1 MASEH
6 TILMKLTQ
14 SNKTDHRPLT
24 TDHCFIA
31 IDLGAGSGRVFLGSF
46 GDKFFLEECHRFT
59 YPPIVENGHLRWNF
73 ELILTEITNGLKN
86 AVTRAN
92 ELNKTIYSI
101 GIDSWAVDYGLIGKH
116 GNLIANPICYR
127 DSRTENAQEKV
138 FEIIPK
144 QDIFDKT
151 GIQFL
156 PFNTIFQLISE
167 DENLEKA
174 DKLLMLPD
182 LINFYLTG
190 EKFAEY
196 SNATTTQLVNAESG
210 DWDAELLQKLNLDKS
225 KFPKIIKSG
234 ANSWYLKREWL
245 WELGVENV
253 RVIAPATHDTGSA
266 VAGLP
271 LEENWAYISSGTWSL
286 VGVELDKPLINEQV
300 AKFNFTNEGGVYG
313 TIRFLKN
320 VMGLWILES
329 CRKEWQSQGIQTDY
343 ETLLAEVEQ
352 IKGFCGFIFPDDERF
367 LNPNSM
373 LEVIK
378 NQLIETG
385 QNLTENPS
393 FITKIILD
401 SLAFRYASVIETIE
415 NLTNISIKGIQIA
428 GGGGKNNY
436 LNQMT
441 ANACNKTVKAGLTE
455 AAVTG
460 NLLVQAITA
469 GKFADLKEARNYVA
483 NNVELKT
490 FQPKSIPDNLRTKYD
505 EIEAKYLNRKK

>member
-1 MASEH
+1 M
-6 TILMKLTQ
+6 TIRDSIQ
-14 SNKTDHRPLT
+14 STDHRPPT

-31 IDLGAGSGRVFLGSF
+31 IDLGAGSGRVFIGSF
-46 GDKFFLEECHRFT
+46 EDHFFLEECHRFT
-59 YPPIVENGHLRWNF
+59 YPPNVENGHLRWDF
-73 ELILTEITNGLKN
+73 ELILTEITNGLRN
-86 AVTRAN
+86 AVKRAN
-92 ELNKTIYSI
+92 ELNKEIYSI

-138 FEIIPK
+138 FEIVPK
-144 QDIFDKT
+144 QEIFDKT

-156 PFNTIFQLISE
+156 PFNTIFQLLSE

-174 DKLLMLPD
+174 DKILLLPD

-196 SNATTTQLVNAESG
+196 SNATTTQFLNAETK
-210 DWDAELLQKLNLDKS
+210 DWDYDLLEKLDLPTNILPEIIDSGTDLGSLKTEIADELNLQ
-225 KFPKIIKSG
+225 
-234 ANSWYLKREWL
+234 
-245 WELGVENV
+245 NV

-271 LEENWAYISSGTWSL
+271 LEKNWAYISSGTWSL

-329 CRKEWQSQGIQTDY
+329 CRKEWEKLGIKTDY

-352 IKGFCGFIFPDDERF
+352 INDFCGFIFPDDERF

-373 LEVIK
+373 LEAIK
-378 NQLIETG
+378 NQLNETG
-385 QNLTENPS
+385 QNSTENPNV
-393 FITKIILD
+393 ITKIILD
-401 SLAFRYASVIETIE
+401 SLAFRYASVVEIIE

-436 LNQMT
+436 LNQLT

-455 AAVTG
+455 ATVTG
-460 NLLVQAITA
+460 NLLVQAISA
-469 GKFADLKEARNYVA
+469 GRFADLKEARNYVA
-483 NNVELKT
+483 KNVKLNT
-490 FQPKSIPDNLRTKYD
+490 FEPIQSAEIDKAKQTYLSIEQLFIKN
-505 EIEAKYLNRKK
+505 